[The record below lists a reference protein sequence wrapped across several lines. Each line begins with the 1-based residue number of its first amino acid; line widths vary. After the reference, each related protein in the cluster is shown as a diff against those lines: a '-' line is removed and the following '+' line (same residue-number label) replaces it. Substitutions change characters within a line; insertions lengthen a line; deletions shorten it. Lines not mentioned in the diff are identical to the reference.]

1 MISRS
6 RNVLSALA
14 ACAFIIAPAQAYYH
28 YIHYTSRTS
37 PYAPVPEKFDLGA
50 LPNKTLTFF
59 VSDSGPVQ
67 YSQNDSFPSVLG
79 QLRQAA
85 QAWNA
90 VDTCD
95 LRVAFG
101 GLYTTGTPQASP
113 GAEVVFEDLAPGLLG
128 FGGHTARTDTATGP
142 NGTFFPIT
150 RAVVHLNR
158 DLTRLPGPNYTGNFF
173 LVAVHE
179 MGHALGLQHT
189 FTSSVMSTYPTRAT
203 SLTRPLDADDMAGV
217 SVLYP
222 AAKFAGQTGSVTGR
236 ITANGQG
243 LHMASVVAIAS
254 GRPAVSALTNPDGT
268 FRIDGV
274 PPAQYFVYAHALPPG
289 ADITSPLDPN
299 GNAIG
304 PDGAF
309 DTTFFPGTSDPSQA
323 AAVSVSSG
331 AAADI
336 GNLAVRPRGSVPIY
350 AVSTYSYFNQNTVAV
365 KPGYLDLT
373 QGSGTLVA
381 QGTGFG
387 ANGRTTP
394 GLNVQILGGSAYL
407 PNGVRPYSPDG
418 VNTYLALDVRLALG
432 VTPGPQHLIF
442 SQPDYV
448 YVLPSGLDLVQKQP
462 PSVSTVASNGDGTV
476 TVTGTNFASD
486 SQIYFDGLPAAVGTI
501 DSANGRAV
509 VTPPPG
515 ASGQHSAVTVFNT
528 DGQNSLF
535 LQVNAPPGF
544 TYDST
549 GPQSIVLNPPALP
562 AGSEAAIDVTGVNTR
577 FVAGQTIVGFGSDDV
592 FVRRVF
598 VLSPTH
604 LLVDVSIASNAA
616 QVATEASVISG
627 FQVTSLPLGFQ
638 ILGQNPGAPSAIP
651 ALVNAATGQGPA
663 SPGTVVSLTG
673 QNLLAG
679 NGLIPSVT
687 LNDQPVAV
695 SFVSANQIN
704 FQIPAQFPTGPA
716 LLKVN
721 NGTAVSLPVAV
732 NIEPGQ

>member
-1 MISRS
+1 MITER
-6 RNVLSALA
+6 RTVLSLLLL
-14 ACAFIIAPAQAYYH
+14 CFTPLSPAYAYYH
-28 YIHYTSRTS
+28 YVHYTSRTS
-37 PYAPVPEKFDLGA
+37 PYAPVPEKFDLSA

-59 VSDSGPVQ
+59 VSDAGPVQ
-67 YSQNDSFPSVLG
+67 YSQYDSFPSVLG

-90 VDTCD
+90 VDTSD

-113 GAEVVFEDLAPGLLG
+113 GAEVVFEDLAPGILG
-128 FGGHTARTDTATGP
+128 FGGATARSAF
-142 NGTFFPIT
+142 NGTFVPVT

-203 SLTRPLDADDMAGV
+203 SLTHPLDADDIAGI

-243 LHMASVVAIAS
+243 VHMASVVAIAS

-299 GNAIG
+299 GNAIS
-304 PDGAF
+304 PDGPF

-323 AAVSVSSG
+323 APISVGSG
-331 AAADI
+331 AIADI
-336 GNLAVRPRGSVPIY
+336 GNLPVRSRGSVPIY

-381 QGTGFG
+381 QGIGFG
-387 ANGRTTP
+387 TNGRTTP

-407 PNGVRPYSPDG
+407 PNGIRPYSADG
-418 VNTYLALDVRLALG
+418 NTYLALDVRLALG

-442 SQPDYV
+442 SQPDFV
-448 YVLPSGLDLVQKQP
+448 YVLPSGLNLVQKQP

-486 SQIYFDGLPAAVGTI
+486 SQIYFDGLPASVGAM
-501 DSANGRAV
+501 DAANGHAV

-535 LQVNAPPGF
+535 LQVNAPPSF

-549 GPQSIVLNPPALP
+549 GSQSIVLNPPALP
-562 AGSEAAIDVTGVNTR
+562 AGSEAVIDISGVNTR
-577 FVAGQTIVGFGSDDV
+577 FVAGQVIVGFGSDDV

-604 LLVDVSIASNAA
+604 LLVDVSIAPNAA

-638 ILGQNPGAPSAIP
+638 ISAQNPGLPTAIP
-651 ALVNAATGQGPA
+651 VLVNVSTGQSGA
-663 SPGTVVSLTG
+663 APGAVVSLTG

-679 NGLIPSVT
+679 NGLIPSLT
-687 LNDQPVAV
+687 LNDQPVQV
-695 SFVSANQIN
+695 IFVSANQIN
-704 FQIPAQFPTGPA
+704 FQIPAGFPTGPA
-716 LLKVN
+716 LLKIN
-721 NGTAVSLPVAV
+721 NGTNVSLPVAV
-732 NIEPGQ
+732 SIDPAP

>member
-1 MISRS
+1 MITV
-6 RNVLSALA
+6 RNPFLSAILL
-14 ACAFIIAPAQAYYH
+14 CFIPLSPAQAYYH

-37 PYAPVPEKFDLGA
+37 PFGPVPEKFDLAA

-90 VDTCD
+90 VDTSD

-101 GLYTTGTPQASP
+101 GLYTTGTPQSSP
-113 GAEVVFEDLAPGLLG
+113 GAEIVFEDLAPGILG
-128 FGGHTARTDTATGP
+128 FGGPTARSAY
-142 NGTFFPIT
+142 NGTFVPVT

-203 SLTRPLDADDMAGV
+203 SLTRPLDADDMAGI

-222 AAKFAGQTGSVTGR
+222 TAKFAAQTGSVTGR

-243 LHMASVVAIAS
+243 VHMASVVAIAS

-268 FRIDGV
+268 FRIDGI

-289 ADITSPLDPN
+289 ADVTSPLDPN
-299 GNAIG
+299 GNAIA
-304 PDGAF
+304 PDGPF
-309 DTTFFPGTSDPSQA
+309 DTTFSPGTSDPSQA

-331 AAADI
+331 AVADI
-336 GNLAVRPRGSVPIY
+336 GNLPVRPRSSVPIY

-381 QGTGFG
+381 QGAGFG
-387 ANGRTTP
+387 VNGRTTP
-394 GLNVQILGGSAYL
+394 GLNVQILGGAAYL
-407 PNGVRPYSPDG
+407 PNGIRPYSADG
-418 VNTYLALDVRLALG
+418 NTYLALDVRLALG
-432 VTPGPQHLIF
+432 VTPGPQHLVF

-448 YVLPSGLDLVQKQP
+448 YVLPSGLELVQKQP
-462 PSVSTVASNGDGTV
+462 PSVSTVTSNGDGTV
-476 TVTGTNFASD
+476 TVTGTNFAPD
-486 SQIYFDGLPAAVGTI
+486 SQIYFDGLPASVGTI
-501 DSANGRAV
+501 DAANGRAV

-515 ASGQHSAVTVFNT
+515 ASGQRSTVTVFNT

-535 LQVNAPPGF
+535 LQVNSPPGF
-544 TYDST
+544 TYDAT
-549 GPQSIVLNPPALP
+549 GAQSIALNPPALP
-562 AGSEAAIDVTGVNTR
+562 AGSEAAIDITGVNTR

-604 LLVDVSIASNAA
+604 LLVDVSIAANAA
-616 QVATEASVISG
+616 QVATEASAISG

-638 ILGQNPGAPSAIP
+638 ISTPNPGLPSAIP
-651 ALVNAATGQGPA
+651 VLVNVATGQSGA
-663 SPGTVVSLTG
+663 NPGAVVGLSG

-679 NGLIPSVT
+679 NGQIPSIT
-687 LNDQPVAV
+687 LNDQPVPV
-695 SFVSANQIN
+695 LFVSANQIN

-721 NGTAVSLPVAV
+721 NGTSVSLPVAV
-732 NIEPGQ
+732 SIDPAQ

>member
-1 MISRS
+1 MNAKRHRI
-6 RNVLSALA
+6 LSALA
-14 ACAFIIAPAQAYYH
+14 LCSVLLSPANAYYH

-37 PYAPVPEKFDLGA
+37 PYGPVPEKFDLSA

-59 VSDSGPVQ
+59 VSDAGPVQ

-85 QAWNA
+85 QAWNG
-90 VDTCD
+90 VDTSD

-113 GAEVVFEDLAPGLLG
+113 GAEVVFEDLAPGILG
-128 FGGHTARTDTATGP
+128 FGGPTARNAF
-142 NGTFFPIT
+142 NGTFVPVT
-150 RAVVHLNR
+150 RAVVHLSR

-203 SLTRPLDADDMAGV
+203 SLTRPLDADDIAGI

-222 AAKFAGQTGSVTGR
+222 AAKFAVQTGSITGR

-254 GRPAVSALTNPDGT
+254 GRPAISALTNPDGT
-268 FRIDGV
+268 FRIDGI
-274 PPAQYFVYAHALPPG
+274 PPAQYFVYTHALPPG
-289 ADITSPLDPN
+289 ADIRSPLDPD
-299 GNAIG
+299 GHPID

-309 DTTFFPGTSDPSQA
+309 DTTFSPGTTDPGQA
-323 AAVSVSSG
+323 APVSVSSG
-331 AAADI
+331 TVADI
-336 GNLAVRPRGSVPIY
+336 GNLSVRPRNSVPIY
-350 AVSTYSYFNQNTVAV
+350 AISTYSYFNQNTVAV

-387 ANGRTTP
+387 VNGRTTS
-394 GLNVQILGGSAYL
+394 GLSVQILGGSAYL
-407 PNGVRPYSPDG
+407 PNGVRPYTADG
-418 VNTYLALDVRLALG
+418 NTYLALDVRLALG

-448 YVLPSGLDLVQKQP
+448 YVLPSGLNLVQKQP

-476 TVTGTNFASD
+476 TVTGTNFAPD
-486 SQIYFDGLPAAVGTI
+486 SQVYFDGLPASIATM
-501 DSANGRAV
+501 DAANGRAV

-515 ASGQHSAVTVFNT
+515 AGGQHSAVTVFNT

-535 LQVNAPPGF
+535 LQVNAPPSF
-544 TYDST
+544 IYDPT
-549 GPQSIVLNPPALP
+549 GPQSIVLNPPSLS
-562 AGSEAAIDVTGVNTR
+562 AGSEAVIDIAGVNTR
-577 FVAGQTIVGFGSDDV
+577 FAAGQVIVGFGSDDV

-616 QVATEASVISG
+616 QVSTEASVISG

-638 ILGQNPGAPSAIP
+638 ISAPNAGLPSAIP
-651 ALVNAATGQGPA
+651 VLVNAATGQGPA
-663 SPGTVVSLTG
+663 SPGAVVSVAG

-687 LNDQPVAV
+687 LNDQPVTV
-695 SFVSANQIN
+695 LFVSASQIN
-704 FQIPAQFPTGPA
+704 FQIPAGFPIGPA

-721 NGTAVSLPVAV
+721 NGANTSLPVAV
-732 NIEPGQ
+732 NIDPGQ

>member
-1 MISRS
+1 
-6 RNVLSALA
+6 
-14 ACAFIIAPAQAYYH
+14 AYYH

-37 PYAPVPEKFDLGA
+37 PYGPVPEKFDLSG

-59 VSDSGPVQ
+59 VSDAGPVQ

-90 VDTCD
+90 VDTSD

-113 GAEVVFEDLAPGLLG
+113 GAEVVFEDLAPGILG
-128 FGGHTARTDTATGP
+128 FGGPTARSAF
-142 NGTFFPIT
+142 NGTFVPVT
-150 RAVVHLNR
+150 RAVVHLSR

-203 SLTRPLDADDMAGV
+203 SLTHPLDADDIAGI

-222 AAKFAGQTGSVTGR
+222 GAKFAGQTGSITGR
-236 ITANGQG
+236 ITASGQG

-254 GRPAVSALTNPDGT
+254 GRPAISTLTNPDGT
-268 FRIDGV
+268 FRIDGI
-274 PPAQYFVYAHALPPG
+274 PPAQYFVYAHALPPS
-289 ADITSPLDPN
+289 ADIRSPLDPD
-299 GNAIG
+299 GRPID
-304 PDGAF
+304 PDGPF
-309 DTTFFPGTSDPSQA
+309 DTTFSPGTTDASQA
-323 AAVSVSSG
+323 APVSVSSG
-331 AAADI
+331 AVADI
-336 GNLAVRPRGSVPIY
+336 GNLSVRPRNSVPIY
-350 AVSTYSYFNQNTVAV
+350 AVSTYSYFNQNTIAV

-373 QGSGTLVA
+373 QGGGTLVA

-387 ANGRTTP
+387 VNGRSTP

-407 PNGVRPYSPDG
+407 PNGIRPYTADG
-418 VNTYLALDVRLALG
+418 NTYLALDVRVALG

-448 YVLPSGLDLVQKQP
+448 YVLPSGLNLVQKQP
-462 PSVSTVASNGDGTV
+462 PAVSSVASNGDGTV

-486 SQIYFDGLPAAVGTI
+486 SQIYFDGLPASISTMDI
-501 DSANGRAV
+501 ANGRAV

-535 LQVNAPPGF
+535 LQVNAPPSF
-544 TYDST
+544 IYDST
-549 GPQSIVLNPPALP
+549 GPQSIVLNPSSLP
-562 AGSEAAIDVTGVNTR
+562 AGSEAVIDIAGVNTR
-577 FVAGQTIVGFGSDDV
+577 FAAGQAIAGFGSDDV

-604 LLVDVSIASNAA
+604 LLVDVSIAPNAA
-616 QVATEASVISG
+616 QVSTEASVISG

-638 ILGQNPGAPSAIP
+638 ISAPNLGVPSAIP
-651 ALVNAATGQGPA
+651 VLVNAATGQGPA
-663 SPGTVVSLTG
+663 GPGAVVSLAG

-687 LNDQPVAV
+687 LNDQTVVV
-695 SFVSANQIN
+695 SFVSTNQIN
-704 FQIPAQFPTGPA
+704 FQIPAGFPVGPA

-721 NGTAVSLPVAV
+721 NGANVSLPVAV
-732 NIEPGQ
+732 NIDPAQ